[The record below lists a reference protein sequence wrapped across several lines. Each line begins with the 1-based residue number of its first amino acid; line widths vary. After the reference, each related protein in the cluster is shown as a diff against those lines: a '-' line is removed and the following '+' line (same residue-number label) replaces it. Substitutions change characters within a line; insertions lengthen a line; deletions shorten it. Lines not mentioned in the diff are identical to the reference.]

1 MHLTSLSSLL
11 KFARFSF
18 VNVSIFSLFSD
29 TVYGDTI
36 IGTFIFIYV
45 YMFVPIPVM
54 TSILLHP
61 EAYIYLH

>member
-1 MHLTSLSSLL
+1 MHLTSLSSVL

-18 VNVSIFSLFSD
+18 VNVSIFSLLSD
-29 TVYGDTI
+29 TVSGDTMI
-36 IGTFIFIYV
+36 STFIFIYV

-54 TSILLHP
+54 PSILLHH